1 MTPREALVNLN
12 LLEGIG
18 PIQIRQLL
26 EFLGE
31 ATKVL
36 QAPHTALKRV
46 KGFGDDL
53 ASTIRKWETTTDLA
67 GQLKRVEEFGA
78 RLVFRRTMTIPS
90 CYGKSTILP
99 SCFTRRA
106 AFCPRIAT
114 ASRW

>member
-36 QAPHTALKRV
+36 QAPHTALK
-46 KGFGDDL
+46 
-53 ASTIRKWETTTDLA
+53 
-67 GQLKRVEEFGA
+67 
-78 RLVFRRTMTIPS
+78 
-90 CYGKSTILP
+90 
-99 SCFTRRA
+99 
-106 AFCPRIAT
+106 
-114 ASRW
+114 